1 MTARCPCISNKTL
14 INKQL
19 LQRTGGP
26 VERDQTEEENDM
38 KKKKNMRTVV
48 MMTRR
53 RTERPAPAS
62 HTASWVIYTDG

>member
-1 MTARCPCISNKTL
+1 M
-14 INKQL
+14 
-19 LQRTGGP
+19 
-26 VERDQTEEENDM
+26 ERDQTEEENDM

-62 HTASWVIYTDG
+62 HAASWVIYTDG